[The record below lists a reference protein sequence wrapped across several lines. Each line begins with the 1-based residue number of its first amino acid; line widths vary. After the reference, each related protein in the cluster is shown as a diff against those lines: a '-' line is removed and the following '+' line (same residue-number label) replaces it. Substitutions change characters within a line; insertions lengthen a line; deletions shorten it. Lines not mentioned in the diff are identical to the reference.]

1 MLSFSDYF
9 ANQEQ
14 MIISEKLM
22 TFGGKAYPKFGN
34 VVLVVGGAGSGKGFQ
49 LDKLV
54 GIEGKVFDVDAL
66 KMLAIKSTVFA
77 ARVKEETG
85 YDLKQ
90 FDMKVPENVS
100 KIHDILSSVYG
111 TVKKA
116 EQLAFTSVLAASP
129 ERKPNLVFDITM
141 KDVAKLESITRN
153 VSELGY
159 IKENIHIVWVVN
171 DVEVAMKQN
180 QERSRTVPE
189 EILMSTHEG
198 AALTMKKVL
207 DMGSKLGKYMNG
219 DIYLSFNKVGV
230 DTELAK
236 SDKGGSYVKDAD
248 YVKVKE
254 QGKAQKSS
262 AELDQRIVD
271 KIKEYTPDTNTW

>member
-85 YDLKQ
+85 HDLKQ

-111 TVKKA
+111 TVKK
-116 EQLAFTSVLAASP
+116 S
-129 ERKPNLVFDITM
+129 
-141 KDVAKLESITRN
+141 
-153 VSELGY
+153 
-159 IKENIHIVWVVN
+159 
-171 DVEVAMKQN
+171 
-180 QERSRTVPE
+180 
-189 EILMSTHEG
+189 
-198 AALTMKKVL
+198 
-207 DMGSKLGKYMNG
+207 
-219 DIYLSFNKVGV
+219 
-230 DTELAK
+230 
-236 SDKGGSYVKDAD
+236 
-248 YVKVKE
+248 
-254 QGKAQKSS
+254 
-262 AELDQRIVD
+262 
-271 KIKEYTPDTNTW
+271 